1 MDKALRNTII
11 AGIIIIAL
19 SVAYYLV
26 IFLPHSANN
35 KTNASKEATSEIIK
49 SDSSQQQPSERAF
62 SAAAK
67 IYAKFI
73 SKTDEGKGTFFEKY
87 SSGQE
92 NIQLA
97 IHNYALFLDSDNE
110 KLNLAEKVASDNNSS
125 NPPIFTPI
133 APVSPAQVPQTFQ
146 ANDGES
152 PMEKYERESAQQCQ
166 KDLAKYN
173 ACLSEYNAKMTEY
186 STCISQSTNPS
197 SSYCFKPSNYC
208 FKPLCAY

>member
-1 MDKALRNTII
+1 MDKVLRNTII

-49 SDSSQQQPSERAF
+49 SDSSSQQPSERALT
-62 SAAAK
+62 AAVK
-67 IYAKFI
+67 IYTKFI
-73 SKTDEGKGTFFEKY
+73 SKNDEGKKTFFEKY

-97 IHNYALFLDSDNE
+97 IRNYALFLDGDND
-110 KLNLAEKVASDNNSS
+110 KLNLAEKFASDNNVNNAPSIA
-125 NPPIFTPI
+125 PV
-133 APVSPAQVPQTFQ
+133 APVSPAQVPQTLQ
-146 ANDGES
+146 VNDGES

-166 KDLAKYN
+166 KDLATYS

-197 SSYCFKPSNYC
+197 SSFCFKPSNYC